1 MAELTVRQA
10 EHMLALLG
18 LTLADRDRQVRV
30 ALESGVPKARVSA
43 LTGLARSTVDRI
55 LARKTESNGS

>member
-10 EHMLALLG
+10 EDQLIELAAVLADKDNIVRLAL
-18 LTLADRDRQVRV
+18 A
-30 ALESGVPKARVSA
+30 SGVPKARVSA